1 MENGRY
7 FDDAYSLSSANIGF
21 EFEFFSSMMK
31 GRLAQIISKELG
43 KKVHVSEKYH
53 SNIPVDRN
61 NFKLEADFSGGSD
74 MVELV
79 TGPMPYQEAIPVLYK
94 ILNIIKEYGYTTDK
108 CAFQFNVSFDEMR
121 KDVKTPIQH
130 MDKLKF
136 VLSLDEGLIY
146 DKFGSRFGNVYAKSI
161 KRVIPRNRYSILENI
176 QSIDPMMFRLPN
188 EKYYGVNF
196 TKLNDGYLEFRYL
209 GGRDYEKK
217 GSQIVKVMDYI
228 ILHLYNQLSEKSSSY
243 TKKDVEVLQ
252 SMMHQ
257 YKKVVRS
264 FSNPDLFFM
273 NFPDIHIM
281 VDLKGWDENI
291 KTLWINIRDKIF
303 DLIVEGGLRSGYFNY
318 DTSIGRFQVKDG
330 DFKDGMI
337 IDGIDMVDCK
347 VKRCSLKDCR
357 IFYSDITNSEIL
369 ESQLFNS
376 NRIEKS
382 KIKDTSIEYTNT
394 CKDCYIDS
402 KGKRIGG
409 KLIGGVLRNGNV
421 SESAEISQKTK
432 IVKTKDEDRQF
443 IPNKAFTN
451 DNLSPVKV
459 QKFKDLNY

>member
-1 MENGRY
+1 
-7 FDDAYSLSSANIGF
+7 
-21 EFEFFSSMMK
+21 
-31 GRLAQIISKELG
+31 
-43 KKVHVSEKYH
+43 
-53 SNIPVDRN
+53 
-61 NFKLEADFSGGSD
+61 
-74 MVELV
+74 
-79 TGPMPYQEAIPVLYK
+79 
-94 ILNIIKEYGYTTDK
+94 
-108 CAFQFNVSFDEMR
+108 
-121 KDVKTPIQH
+121 
-130 MDKLKF
+130 
-136 VLSLDEGLIY
+136 
-146 DKFGSRFGNVYAKSI
+146 
-161 KRVIPRNRYSILENI
+161 
-176 QSIDPMMFRLPN
+176 
-188 EKYYGVNF
+188 
-196 TKLNDGYLEFRYL
+196 
-209 GGRDYEKK
+209 
-217 GSQIVKVMDYI
+217 
-228 ILHLYNQLSEKSSSY
+228 
-243 TKKDVEVLQ
+243 
-252 SMMHQ
+252 
-257 YKKVVRS
+257 
-264 FSNPDLFFM
+264 
-273 NFPDIHIM
+273 
-281 VDLKGWDENI
+281 
-291 KTLWINIRDKIF
+291 
-303 DLIVEGGLRSGYFNY
+303 VEGGLRSGYFNY